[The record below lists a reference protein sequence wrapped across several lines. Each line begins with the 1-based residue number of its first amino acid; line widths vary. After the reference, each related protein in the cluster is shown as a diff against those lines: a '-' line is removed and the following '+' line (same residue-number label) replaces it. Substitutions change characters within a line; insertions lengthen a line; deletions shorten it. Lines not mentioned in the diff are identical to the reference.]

1 MGARGPVKKQ
11 GAQRRGGAKGQEV
24 EPAKPLV
31 GMNLVPDPP
40 AGLMQETKDIWF
52 ALWDTDVAMS
62 WRPSDVLVVRRYV
75 SLLDERA
82 RHDAQLHVEGHVVA
96 GSRGQDTAH
105 PLLSRLAQ
113 IDTQLTQLEDRLGLS
128 PLSRS
133 RLGLVTAQGQ
143 LTVEGLKA
151 AMQEAAARQVDPRG

>member
-1 MGARGPVKKQ
+1 MGARGPVKKD
-11 GAQRRGGAKGQEV
+11 GAQRRGGAKDQAV
-24 EPAKPLV
+24 EPAKPV
-31 GMNLVPDPP
+31 FGTNLVPDPP
-40 AGLMQETKDIWF
+40 DGLLSQTRDIWL

-62 WRPSDVLVVRRYV
+62 WRPSDVIVVRRYV

-82 RHDAQLHVEGHVVA
+82 RHDAQLNIEGHVVS
-96 GSRGQDTAH
+96 GSRGQDSAH
-105 PLLSRLAQ
+105 PLLSRVAQ

-143 LTVEGLKA
+143 LTVEGLKV
-151 AMQEAAARQVDPRG
+151 AMMEAAKKQVDPRA